1 MLIVRM
7 ANEIPAS
14 MRRSS
19 SSIAAK
25 IAICFA
31 ILSSAGCG
39 QNSVSPAP
47 NASSPE
53 TRKSSSFG
61 RARYDLSRDE
71 GRGHTLK
78 KHVGRTDEELLER
91 LQKER
96 DISAA
101 STWTDRG
108 TAEETLGQAFQA
120 EHDKIENWE
129 RRGFP
134 RSNLALHFDAG
145 RVIGRSIR
153 QGENKST
160 PCTSAVIVLKAD
172 GPQSF
177 FVLTTYPEA
186 RE

>member
-1 MLIVRM
+1 M
-7 ANEIPAS
+7 ANETPAAMS
-14 MRRSS
+14 KRL
-19 SSIAAK
+19 SSIPAK

-31 ILSSAGCG
+31 ILSLAGCG
-39 QNSVSPAP
+39 QSSVSHAP

-53 TRKSSSFG
+53 TRKSSSIG
-61 RARYDLSRDE
+61 GAQYDLSRDE

-101 STWTDRG
+101 STWTDRD
-108 TAEETLGQAFQA
+108 TAEETAGQALQT
-120 EHDKIENWE
+120 EHEKIETWQ

-153 QGENKST
+153 QGESKST